1 MKKILAL
8 FCALLMLISFASCS
22 SEIADIIL
30 EELSEYEDYENYED
44 YEEPDEEIDV
54 PPEETPEETPEEVP
68 EKTPEEL
75 LDEDGDYYSKDE
87 VALYIHQYGK
97 LPKNYITKTKAQKL
111 GWKYGSLEDFAPGK
125 CIGGGRFYNLEGD
138 LPEKDGR
145 KYYECDIGTLGKSER
160 GGKRIV
166 YSDDGLIYY
175 TDDHYE
181 SFTLLYGEE

>member
-8 FCALLMLISFASCS
+8 LCALLMLISFASCS

-30 EELSEYEDYENYED
+30 DELSEYEDYEDYEG
-44 YEEPDEEIDV
+44 YEEPDEETDI
-54 PPEETPEETPEEVP
+54 PPEE
-68 EKTPEEL
+68 TPEEL

-138 LPEKDGR
+138 LPEKDER

-166 YSDDGLIYY
+166 YSNDGLIYY

-181 SFTLLYGEE
+181 SFILLYGEE

>member
-1 MKKILAL
+1 MKKVLAL
-8 FCALLMLISFASCS
+8 LCAFLMLISFSACS

-30 EELSEYEDYENYED
+30 EELSEYEEYED
-44 YEEPDEEIDV
+44 YGDYEDYDDPEAYEGEDTPSYEEPGE
-54 PPEETPEETPEEVP
+54 P
-68 EKTPEEL
+68 
-75 LDEDGDYYSKDE
+75 LDENGSYYSKDE

-97 LPKNYITKTKAQKL
+97 LPQNYISKTKAQKL

-125 CIGGGRFYNLEGD
+125 CIGGGKFYNLEGD

-145 KYYECDIGTLGKSER
+145 VYYECDIDTLGKSER

-166 YSDDGLIYY
+166 YSNDGLIYY
-175 TDDHYE
+175 TADHYE